1 MKRLVF
7 FSILLAIIF
16 TSSALAAESVTF
28 VGLSPTPGIDKLIL
42 KANLVK
48 PEGNGPFPAV
58 IMMHGCSG
66 DSPYYDAW
74 ENRFVQW
81 GYVVLR
87 VDSLTPR
94 KKRTFCD
101 MPAPTVKPRAQDAY
115 DAKAYLM
122 ELPFVDKQKIG
133 LIGWSHGG
141 SAALYV
147 VDDLTPI
154 EKRESPF
161 QCAVLFYPYC
171 FSITNLNAPLLILIG
186 QKDDWV
192 PQSLCKTLNIANK
205 SQFDIAF
212 KIYEN
217 AGHCFDWEGID
228 MVYQGHTLKY
238 CQLMAFSSVLVDLSK
253 VLIEKVAFIAG

>member
-1 MKRLVF
+1 MKRLVCF
-7 FSILLAIIF
+7 AILLAVIL
-16 TSSALAAESVTF
+16 SSSTLAAESVTF
-28 VGLSPTPGIDKLIL
+28 VGLSPTPGQDQLIL

-66 DSPYYDAW
+66 ETPYQDAW

-94 KKRTFCD
+94 KKKTFCD
-101 MPAPTVKPRAQDAY
+101 MPAPTTKPRAQDAY
-115 DAKAYLM
+115 DAKTYLV

-154 EKRESPF
+154 ERRGNPF

-171 FSITNLNAPLLILIG
+171 FSIYNLNAPLLILTG
-186 QKDDWV
+186 EKDDWC
-192 PQSLCKTLNIANK
+192 PPAGCKSLVTSNK
-205 SQFDIAF
+205 SQFEIEL

-217 AGHCFDWEGID
+217 ADHCFDWEGLD

-238 CQLMAFSSVLVDLSK
+238 NP
-253 VLIEKVAFIAG
+253 VAAKDAVSQVQNFLAKYLK

>member
-1 MKRLVF
+1 MRRLVC
-7 FSILLAIIF
+7 FSILIAVIL
-16 TSSALAAESVTF
+16 SSTTLAAESVTF
-28 VGLSPTPGIDKLIL
+28 IGLSPTPAQDQLIL

-48 PEGNGPFPAV
+48 PAGDGPFPAI

-66 DSPYYDAW
+66 DTPYQDAW

-94 KKRTFCD
+94 KKQTFCD
-101 MPAPTVKPRAQDAY
+101 MPAPTTKPRAQDAY

-133 LIGWSHGG
+133 LVGWSHGG

-154 EKRESPF
+154 ENRKSPF

-171 FSITNLNAPLLILIG
+171 FSIYNLNAPLLILTG
-186 QKDDWV
+186 EKDDWCPPV
-192 PQSLCKTLNIANK
+192 KCKPLIESNNFQFEIAL
-205 SQFDIAF
+205 

-217 AGHCFDWEGID
+217 ANHCFDWEGLD

-238 CQLMAFSSVLVDLSK
+238 NAEAARDAVSQVQSFFAKYLK
-253 VLIEKVAFIAG
+253 

>member
-7 FSILLAIIF
+7 FSFLLAIIL
-16 TSSALAAESVTF
+16 TSSSLAAESVTF

-42 KANLVK
+42 KANLLK

-66 DSPYYDAW
+66 DTPYYDAW

-94 KKRTFCD
+94 KKQTFCD

-115 DAKAYLM
+115 DAKSYLM
-122 ELPFVDKQKIG
+122 ELPFVNKQKIG
-133 LIGWSHGG
+133 LIGWDHGG

-154 EKRESPF
+154 EKRKNPF

-171 FSITNLNAPLLILIG
+171 FSIQNLNASLLILLG
-186 QKDDWV
+186 EKDYEH
-192 PQSLCKTLNIANK
+192 PSSKCKT
-205 SQFDIAF
+205 
-212 KIYEN
+212 
-217 AGHCFDWEGID
+217 
-228 MVYQGHTLKY
+228 
-238 CQLMAFSSVLVDLSK
+238 
-253 VLIEKVAFIAG
+253 